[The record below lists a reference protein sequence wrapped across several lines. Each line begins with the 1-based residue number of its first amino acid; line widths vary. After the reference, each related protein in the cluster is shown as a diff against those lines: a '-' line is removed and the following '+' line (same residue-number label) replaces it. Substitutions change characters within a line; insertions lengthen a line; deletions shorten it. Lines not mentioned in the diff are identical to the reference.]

1 MIRWTSPVFV
11 LHCPKV
17 YSYWICSGQGHYWRE
32 SLRESLWFPVFLAS
46 CEVCCCSNCEFVFK
60 VCLCLSKSALM
71 KSGAADFETATARLK
86 ELLSELQEFHFLAV
100 CCAFVLTASCFV
112 LVWDETLHLGPQ
124 SVNDIMWV
132 ARRWSNLNL
141 TFGLMSSQMKVSL
154 SLRQVKWWRFP
165 SVCSF
170 LQLHGIFIER
180 ERTKHS
186 LTFFWRFSNC
196 VHITCSSY

>member
-1 MIRWTSPVFV
+1 MHIITCFFSFSKEEARIRLVEPLQCLFCIVWKFTITGSVQDKVF
-11 LHCPKV
+11 
-17 YSYWICSGQGHYWRE
+17 IGE
-32 SLRESLWFPVFLAS
+32 SRRESLWFPLFLAS
-46 CEVCCCSNCEFVFK
+46 CEVCCCFNCELVFK
-60 VCLCLSKSALM
+60 LCLCFVKVSTDENRS
-71 KSGAADFETATARLK
+71 SGLRDGGSMIK

-141 TFGLMSSQMKVSL
+141 TLCLFGWSSQMKVSL

-170 LQLHGIFIER
+170 FAAACHF
-180 ERTKHS
+180 
-186 LTFFWRFSNC
+186 
-196 VHITCSSY
+196 